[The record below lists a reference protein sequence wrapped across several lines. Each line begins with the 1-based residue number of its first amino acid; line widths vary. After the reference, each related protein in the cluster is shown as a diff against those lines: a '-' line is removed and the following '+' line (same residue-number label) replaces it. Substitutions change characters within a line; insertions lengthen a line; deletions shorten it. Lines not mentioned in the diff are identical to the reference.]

1 MRPVLLHT
9 IHINLLPSNL
19 LLGLIG
25 TVSIVSCLILIN
37 LPIALYI
44 KLVIIALILASSTY
58 FILRDALL
66 MLPHSWKTL
75 EVDSKG
81 ALTMTNN
88 RGQQFQPI
96 LAANSFIHE
105 ACTILNFK
113 SSGFKLA
120 LAPVILFPN
129 IQNADALRQLRVWLR
144 WFKHHED

>member
-129 IQNADALRQLRVWLR
+129 LQNADALRQLRVWLH